1 MSTYAGQIGSSCPQT
16 ITKPVTSSSKL
27 SYGATTEQNRQTLVS
42 VAAAAVPSD
51 PAPDTAV
58 AVVADTDGISKA
70 NGSQKL
76 ISERDFCL
84 GAPLRLLLLL
94 CRCVVVVGRHGRC
107 ACCLRRRCRRENRKR
122 DIFLPPIPFPSEPL
136 ALMFGGHR
144 G

>member
-1 MSTYAGQIGSSCPQT
+1 MQD
-16 ITKPVTSSSKL
+16 KL
-27 SYGATTEQNRQTLVS
+27 DQVAHKQSPNLSPAPPSLVMVRQQNRTDKRWYQWQRRQS
-42 VAAAAVPSD
+42 H